1 MEDYAAGKMIIYHGK
16 DNDHYR
22 KSQTLYVCLSVC
34 LSPAVSVCL
43 LLFLSLV
50 CVCLAVSQV

>member
-1 MEDYAAGKMIIYHGK
+1 MEDYGAGEMIIYHGK

-34 LSPAVSVCL
+34 LSPAVSVCYSFS
-43 LLFLSLV
+43 LLFVSLCLS
-50 CVCLAVSQV
+50 VSQV